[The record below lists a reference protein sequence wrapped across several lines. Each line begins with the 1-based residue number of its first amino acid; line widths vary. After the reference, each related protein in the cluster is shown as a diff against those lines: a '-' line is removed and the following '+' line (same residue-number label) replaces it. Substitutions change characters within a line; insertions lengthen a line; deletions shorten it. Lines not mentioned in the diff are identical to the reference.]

1 MAGRP
6 PKGELMILLLFFLM
20 QVMIGNA
27 KYHCS
32 CVRYLSADNT
42 IVIIGGSTA
51 GAVLLFSFII
61 VVVVVVRRR
70 HTKNQ
75 SGAGMP
81 ANNNNDTSMNFY
93 SIDSRLRRRSDELGD
108 SIRSNRYNRHL
119 PDDYKEATLR
129 NLYSTRLPDEY
140 EHGAMDNQYNRRLP
154 DDYVQTGR
162 VQRGTEIPDYS
173 DSEHSQQLLDN
184 NIGTTSI

>member
-1 MAGRP
+1 
-6 PKGELMILLLFFLM
+6 MILLLFFPM

-42 IVIIGGSTA
+42 TVIIGVSTA

-61 VVVVVVRRR
+61 IVVVVVRRR
-70 HTKNQ
+70 RHKKKP

-81 ANNNNDTSMNFY
+81 ANNNDTPINFF
-93 SIDSRLRRRSDELGD
+93 SIESRLRRRSDELGD

-140 EHGAMDNQYNRRLP
+140 EQTAMNNQYNRRLP
-154 DDYVQTGR
+154 DDYVETGG
-162 VQRGTEIPDYS
+162 VQRGTELPDYT